1 MKALKIMKKH
11 SQTDFSIEESSGN
24 VFKDLKVV
32 NPEEFLMKAKLAFQI
47 KKIIDKKELTQKEAA
62 NLLGLDQPKISAL
75 CRGRLT
81 GFSYE
86 RLFKLLAI
94 LNQDIEIIIKP
105 HYGRKIHPIPH
116 MSIRF
121 AAG

>member
-1 MKALKIMKKH
+1 MKKH

-24 VFKDLKVV
+24 VFADLKIA
-32 NPEEFLMKAKLAFQI
+32 NSEEFLMKAKLAFQI
-47 KKIIDKKELTQKEAA
+47 KKIIDKQELTQKEAA

-75 CRGRLT
+75 CRGRLA

-94 LNQDIEIIIKP
+94 LNQDIEIVIKP
-105 HYGRKIHPIPH
+105 HHGRKVHSIPH